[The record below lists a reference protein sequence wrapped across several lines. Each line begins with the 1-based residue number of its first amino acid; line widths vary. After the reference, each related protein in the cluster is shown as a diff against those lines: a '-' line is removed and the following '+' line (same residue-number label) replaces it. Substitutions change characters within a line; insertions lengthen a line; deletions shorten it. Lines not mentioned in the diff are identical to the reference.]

1 MNINKFNLDLIIA
14 VDEKDFIS
22 INIVLYIE
30 DFSLAME
37 TDVHAESKSA
47 PKAPNVNRST
57 KIYNGLTS
65 YLSAL
70 THVKFLNFKKLKVIR
85 IARSDSILI

>member
-1 MNINKFNLDLIIA
+1 MDLIIA

-37 TDVHAESKSA
+37 TDVNSESKSA
-47 PKAPNVNRST
+47 AKAPNVNRNAI
-57 KIYNGLTS
+57 IYNGLTS
-65 YLSAL
+65 YLSVL
-70 THVKFLNFKKLKVIR
+70 TQVKI
-85 IARSDSILI
+85 ID